1 METLTDILSH
11 SWRNVLSREL
21 DEMQDRYRIRC
32 SCDRLTLKGYN
43 HRDLF
48 VVRSRGEGLWQA
60 DRFKGWKW
68 VFVRVT
74 NGQITTAIWHNVFFT
89 DKNNEK
95 CCFHWFYKLL
105 EMGLKGSKCQKW

>member
-1 METLTDILSH
+1 MSLLQDQVNTPTGDFHYGELMETLTDILSH

-32 SCDRLTLKGYN
+32 SFDRLTLKGYN

-60 DRFKGWKW
+60 DRFKG
-68 VFVRVT
+68 
-74 NGQITTAIWHNVFFT
+74 
-89 DKNNEK
+89 
-95 CCFHWFYKLL
+95 
-105 EMGLKGSKCQKW
+105 